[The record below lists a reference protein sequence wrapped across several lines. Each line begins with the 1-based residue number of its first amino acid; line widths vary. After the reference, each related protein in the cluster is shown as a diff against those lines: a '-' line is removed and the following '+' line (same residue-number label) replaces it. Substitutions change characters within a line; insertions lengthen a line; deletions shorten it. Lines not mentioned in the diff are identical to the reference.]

1 MGEVHNQ
8 ISWCAAI
15 IECAGWLGYE
25 TAGKRIERRACF
37 GRQNDKVERR
47 EILLKIWQEA
57 SQHVDLDETVR
68 RIASL
73 VEQCID
79 LAAVVV
85 RRIDGQRYF
94 LETVASAGC
103 CGRSAPHHDRSEL
116 DAAQMQAVI
125 DWASENQ
132 VWHRKA
138 KDQPANSPGDLGV
151 GFDAGIDVIGLA
163 VTHHDKPAAI
173 ALFLSEKGD
182 VFDSYRIELLSELH
196 QPLQV
201 AYENAHRFREL
212 SVLREA
218 TEAENRKLVSKLG
231 RIESPE
237 ILGARWGLR
246 EVLEKVSLV
255 APSDVPV
262 LLLGETGSGK
272 EVIARAIH
280 DQSPRSHGPFLR
292 VNCGAIPP
300 ELVDSELFGHEKGSF
315 TGAVT
320 QRKGWFERADQGTL
334 LLDECGELTLAAQV
348 RLLRILQ
355 EGSFERVGG
364 EREIN
369 VDVRVIAA
377 THKDLKEMVR
387 EGRFREDLWY
397 RLAVFPIAI
406 PPLRERRQDI
416 SEMAAQFAL
425 QAARRLGF
433 PPLVPTDEDLVHLA
447 AHSWP
452 GNVRELKGV
461 MERALILGG
470 GRELRVAQA
479 LADSSM
485 QSSTAPSRNDHP
497 ESVKTSPHVRVGGRF
512 ETLDEAMARHIRK
525 ALEITHGRIE
535 GRGGAAH
542 LLGINPHTLRGRM
555 RKLGIDWKQYR
566 PPDEDFR
573 DPGAGI

>member
-1 MGEVHNQ
+1 MEH
-8 ISWCAAI
+8 
-15 IECAGWLGYE
+15 
-25 TAGKRIERRACF
+25 
-37 GRQNDKVERR
+37 R

-57 SQHVDLDETVR
+57 CQHVDLDETVR
-68 RIASL
+68 RMAAL
-73 VEQCID
+73 LEPCID
-79 LAAVVV
+79 LDAIVV
-85 RRIDGQRYF
+85 RRIEGHRNY

-103 CGRSAPHHDRSEL
+103 GDHPAPHHDRSEL
-116 DAAQMQAVI
+116 VVGQIQAI
-125 DWASENQ
+125 SDWASQNRI
-132 VWHRKA
+132 WHKRA
-138 KDQPANSPGDLGV
+138 SRGSDAPFGLEV
-151 GFDAGIDVIGLA
+151 GFDPTVDIVGLPI
-163 VTHHDKPAAI
+163 THSDKPAAA
-173 ALFLSEKGD
+173 ALFLSEKGH
-182 VFDSYRIELLSELH
+182 VFNSTQIELLSELRE
-196 QPLQV
+196 PLQV

-212 SVLREA
+212 TALREA

-246 EVLEKVSLV
+246 DVLEKVSLV

-377 THKDLKEMVR
+377 THKDLQVMVR

-397 RLAVFPIAI
+397 RLAVFPIII

-416 SEMAAQFAL
+416 AEMAAQFAL
-425 QAARRLGF
+425 QASRRLGF
-433 PPLVPTDEDLVHLA
+433 PPLVPTEEDLSYLA

-470 GRELRVAQA
+470 GKELRVAHA
-479 LADSSM
+479 LADSTM
-485 QSSTAPSRNDHP
+485 QRSSEQSGQNGLNGLSGSGQPAPVKSRPD
-497 ESVKTSPHVRVGGRF
+497 VRVGGRF
-512 ETLDEAMARHIRK
+512 ETLDEAMARHIKK
-525 ALEITHGRIE
+525 ALEVTHGRIE

-555 RKLGIDWKQYR
+555 RKLGIDWKQFR

>member
-1 MGEVHNQ
+1 M
-8 ISWCAAI
+8 S
-15 IECAGWLGYE
+15 
-25 TAGKRIERRACF
+25 
-37 GRQNDKVERR
+37 VERR
-47 EILLKIWQEA
+47 ELLLKVWQEA
-57 SQHVDLDETVR
+57 GQHVDLDDTVR
-68 RIASL
+68 RMGEL

-79 LAAVVV
+79 LAAIVV
-85 RRIDGQRYF
+85 RRIDGQRHF
-94 LETVASAGC
+94 LETIASTGC
-103 CGRSAPHHDRSEL
+103 CGHSAPHHDRSEL
-116 DAAQMQAVI
+116 GGAELQSI
-125 DWASENQ
+125 FDWMAK
-132 VWHRKA
+132 VRIWHRKGGGLA
-138 KDQPANSPGDLGV
+138 ETNADLGV
-151 GFDAGIDVIGLA
+151 GFDPDMDVVGLPI
-163 VTHHDKPAAI
+163 THNEKPAAI
-173 ALFLSEKGD
+173 ALFLSKKGEL
-182 VFDSYRIELLSELH
+182 FDSARIELLHELRE
-196 QPLQV
+196 PLQV

-212 SVLREA
+212 TAQREA
-218 TEAENRKLVSKLG
+218 TEAEKRELVSKLG
-231 RIESPE
+231 RIDSPE

-280 DQSPRSHGPFLR
+280 DQSPRAHGPFLR

-315 TGAVT
+315 TGAMT

-377 THKDLKEMVR
+377 THRDLQEMVKQ
-387 EGRFREDLWY
+387 GRFREDLWY

-433 PPLVPTDEDLVHLA
+433 PPLVPTEEDLSYLA

-452 GNVRELKGV
+452 GNVRELKAV

-470 GRELRVAQA
+470 GKELRVAQA
-479 LADSSM
+479 LADSTM
-485 QSSTAPSRNDHP
+485 QGSAGQVATEQPGVGLIKARPNL
-497 ESVKTSPHVRVGGRF
+497 RVGGRF
-512 ETLDEAMARHIRK
+512 ETLDEAMKRHIEK

-535 GRGGAAH
+535 GRGGAAQ

-555 RKLGIDWKQYR
+555 RKLKIDWSRFR
-566 PPDEDFR
+566 PPEDGFR